1 MTYERTKG
9 ISDSKYFDV
18 VLISVCYFWF
28 PFIFWS
34 HEIYWYIFG
43 SLWTTW
49 TECDNLSN
57 TMHIICSIS
66 TILNIRYSYL
76 QLIIQFEMIVF
87 NTSSFSAPIDL
98 LFNSSWINLI
108 ILTLLVFTF
117 CRKGVQSML
126 LLYIPS
132 RISQWKQWNDMS
144 LSPWEQIAKTTIKT
158 IFFVHFHQ
166 NSIFFLKEW
175 IERRQWPQSSSGG
188 AYSH

>member
-34 HEIYWYIFG
+34 HEILLVHIFG

-57 TMHIICSIS
+57 TIHIICSIS

-76 QLIIQFEMIVF
+76 QLIIHFEMIVF
-87 NTSSFSAPIDL
+87 NTSSLSVPIDL
-98 LFNSSWINLI
+98 LFNSSRINLI
-108 ILTLLVFTF
+108 LVILKLLVFTF

-126 LLYIPS
+126 LL
-132 RISQWKQWNDMS
+132 
-144 LSPWEQIAKTTIKT
+144 
-158 IFFVHFHQ
+158 
-166 NSIFFLKEW
+166 
-175 IERRQWPQSSSGG
+175 
-188 AYSH
+188 

>member
-1 MTYERTKG
+1 MFVTFG
-9 ISDSKYFDV
+9 
-18 VLISVCYFWF
+18 
-28 PFIFWS
+28 S
-34 HEIYWYIFG
+34 HSYSGRMKFT

-57 TMHIICSIS
+57 TINIICSIS

-87 NTSSFSAPIDL
+87 NTSSLSAPIDL

-108 ILTLLVFTF
+108 ILTLLAFTF

-132 RISQWKQWNDMS
+132 RISQWKQWNDRG